1 MKISVLL
8 FTLAASAFTL
18 SPARATSL
26 TISFPTAGDTWGEI
40 ASGTSGT
47 LSGGGYTGRLK
58 SAGSY
63 VTSSGNT
70 YPVLDNF
77 VATGFTATYNI
88 YNTQYD
94 TIDYS
99 IGGSTIDIALPGLLR
114 WRTIFHG
121 TTDPSHTDAVVVHQ
135 PLHVHPSRRCSA
147 NKSGRWQLDTV
158 RERDSHPRWILCHPR
173 GLHLDNDAARLRGRR
188 FRGLSRVAKARR
200 CRRLSMGRSEQ
211 AAAPRRST
219 LIGSPT
225 P

>member
-8 FTLAASAFTL
+8 FTLVASAFTL

-47 LSGGGYTGRLK
+47 LSGGGYTGQLK

-99 IGGSTIDIALPGLLR
+99 IGGSTVDIALPDCCGGELY
-114 WRTIFHG
+114 
-121 TTDPSHTDAVVVHQ
+121 
-135 PLHVHPSRRCSA
+135 
-147 NKSGRWQLDTV
+147 
-158 RERDSHPRWILCHPR
+158 
-173 GLHLDNDAARLRGRR
+173 
-188 FRGLSRVAKARR
+188 
-200 CRRLSMGRSEQ
+200 
-211 AAAPRRST
+211 ST
-219 LIGSPT
+219 GPQTLPT
-225 P
+225 PTLLSSTSPITFTLVDDVPQTNPDVGNWIQFGNGTVTLDGYYATPEASTWTMMLLGFAGVAFAGYRASRKSAAVAA